1 MEQKQDAIGN
11 PQLSVRNVGGID
23 ETEVVLSDGVTVLS
37 GRNATNRTSLLQ
49 ALMAALGSGHVS
61 LKGDAER
68 GRAKLTFDGETYDRT
83 LVRTN
88 DGVRFDG
95 SPFLDDDTA
104 EVADLFAF
112 LLESNE
118 ARRTVAQQQNLH
130 ELITRPIDTEALQTK
145 IEQLEQEKRR
155 IDDELEEIDALER
168 RLPELERERN
178 RLESE
183 IADKRNELASREA
196 KIEDTNGSVD
206 ETQEIQTE
214 LDEKLDQLQE
224 MRARREELRLDVES
238 TKKSLDALRTERAE
252 VEAALTDV
260 DPPEKP
266 VEEIED
272 EIRRLRDRRQ
282 SVESTL
288 NELQSVIQFNEEM
301 LAGTS
306 ADIAATLAGDAH
318 GGDETV
324 TDQLMADSETVVCW
338 TCGTEVET
346 DQIETTLDRLRD
358 LRQEKVDARNS
369 LTEKIAGL
377 EDDKQDHEAIEA
389 EHDRLE
395 RKVSGV
401 QAEIESREA
410 LLAELQQSRD
420 ELEDEIAQLEDAI
433 AELEAEEHDELLELH
448 KQANQLEFELGRLEG
463 DLEDVE
469 AEIESIESRLD
480 ERNELEKRREEVGE
494 RLDDCRSRIE
504 RLEADTVEQFNEHMA
519 TVLDILEY
527 ENIDRVWIERVDREV
542 REGQRKVTR
551 GSFDLHV
558 VRSTE
563 SGTTYED
570 TIDHLSESEREVT
583 GLIFALAGY
592 LVHEVH
598 EELPFV
604 VLDSLEA
611 IDSGRIATLVDY
623 LSEYAEYLVV
633 ALLPEDA
640 TALDTEHRRLT
651 EI

>member
-1 MEQKQDAIGN
+1 
-11 PQLSVRNVGGID
+11 
-23 ETEVVLSDGVTVLS
+23 
-37 GRNATNRTSLLQ
+37 
-49 ALMAALGSGHVS
+49 
-61 LKGDAER
+61 
-68 GRAKLTFDGETYDRT
+68 
-83 LVRTN
+83 
-88 DGVRFDG
+88 
-95 SPFLDDDTA
+95 
-104 EVADLFAF
+104 
-112 LLESNE
+112 
-118 ARRTVAQQQNLH
+118 
-130 ELITRPIDTEALQTK
+130 
-145 IEQLEQEKRR
+145 
-155 IDDELEEIDALER
+155 
-168 RLPELERERN
+168 
-178 RLESE
+178 
-183 IADKRNELASREA
+183 
-196 KIEDTNGSVD
+196 
-206 ETQEIQTE
+206 
-214 LDEKLDQLQE
+214 
-224 MRARREELRLDVES
+224 
-238 TKKSLDALRTERAE
+238 
-252 VEAALTDV
+252 
-260 DPPEKP
+260 
-266 VEEIED
+266 
-272 EIRRLRDRRQ
+272 
-282 SVESTL
+282 
-288 NELQSVIQFNEEM
+288 
-301 LAGTS
+301 
-306 ADIAATLAGDAH
+306 
-318 GGDETV
+318 
-324 TDQLMADSETVVCW
+324 
-338 TCGTEVET
+338 
-346 DQIETTLDRLRD
+346 
-358 LRQEKVDARNS
+358 
-369 LTEKIAGL
+369 
-377 EDDKQDHEAIEA
+377 
-389 EHDRLE
+389 
-395 RKVSGV
+395 VSGV

-410 LLAELQQSRD
+410 SLAELQQSRD